1 MQKTKRQRHAIA
13 LVPVAVLVL
22 AADLAQ
28 PGYGKFP
35 NPVFY
40 ARFAANAVRDKFA
53 RSDEVNPDD
62 ARLFACKD
70 EPNAIAITDAQAAL
84 RTSIEGKSSSF
95 AVQQLGSPAC
105 QLANGSYRWL
115 LESGLALDA
124 TANPDGT
131 IDDVTLAR

>member
-1 MQKTKRQRHAIA
+1 MHQAELRNRAIA
-13 LVPVAVLVL
+13 LIPVAALIL

-35 NPVFY
+35 NPLFY
-40 ARFAANAVRDKFA
+40 AKFAANAAQDKL
-53 RSDEVNPDD
+53 SNKDSIDPSD
-62 ARLFACKD
+62 ARLSACKG
-70 EPNAIAITDAQAAL
+70 ETNTIAITDAQAAL
-84 RTSIEGKSSSF
+84 RTSLEGKSSSF

-115 LESGLALDA
+115 LESGLAIDA

-131 IDDVTLAR
+131 IDNVTLAR